1 MHILCKFGHIMH
13 EYIMPCTTRTR
24 TIHVKYVFERPKM
37 LSNTRNCQTTLES
50 LSPLHVVFWG
60 LTIRLFEC
68 ILPDKLLAA

>member
-1 MHILCKFGHIMH
+1 MHILCKFGHIMRD
-13 EYIMPCTTRTR
+13 YIMPCTTRTR
-24 TIHVKYVFERPKM
+24 ILHANYVFERSKA
-37 LSNTRNCQTTLES
+37 LSNTRNFQTTLEV